1 MANCAIVKSGRWG
14 ISTAGGNNWSIEGNY
29 ISRTVPGATPPTA
42 AIFVGASAGVWSS
55 HGCVINNV
63 CEGFGIAFSG
73 SDGIIARNRVNR
85 SGSGS
90 GIFVQGSR
98 STHAPTITGNICS
111 GGGSGY
117 DASQGGRWWSVNGF
131 EIWAPDA
138 VIYNNIAH
146 DNDGGG
152 FAIGGQNSIVVGN
165 KSYSNGRGRTGHAGF
180 VSRVNPSK
188 GASASHSIF
197 ISNVA
202 YDTRYPSHNA
212 TQDYG
217 YAEAGGVT
225 DVKHFANDYNRNRI
239 GPAKSSS
246 AGGQM
251 QISPDMK
258 TKLKAL
264 AETADLPD
272 TARRAVRQ
280 FLAR

>member
-55 HGCVINNV
+55 HGCVVNNV

-117 DASQGGRWWSVNGF
+117 DASQGGRWWSVKWF
-131 EIWAPDA
+131 
-138 VIYNNIAH
+138 
-146 DNDGGG
+146 
-152 FAIGGQNSIVVGN
+152 
-165 KSYSNGRGRTGHAGF
+165 
-180 VSRVNPSK
+180 
-188 GASASHSIF
+188 
-197 ISNVA
+197 
-202 YDTRYPSHNA
+202 
-212 TQDYG
+212 
-217 YAEAGGVT
+217 
-225 DVKHFANDYNRNRI
+225 
-239 GPAKSSS
+239 
-246 AGGQM
+246 
-251 QISPDMK
+251 
-258 TKLKAL
+258 
-264 AETADLPD
+264 
-272 TARRAVRQ
+272 
-280 FLAR
+280 